1 MARLA
6 SFPYARSNQPSA
18 NATTKRQ
25 TIPDGTPTLIEVPDD
40 GRAYIMLKVLTGKIR
55 YFYKSTDY
63 AEGMPI
69 DDSENVTTIN
79 RNAFYVQ
86 SESGNSEIVWDK
98 GTA

>member
-25 TIPDGTPTLIEVPDD
+25 IIPDGVPTLIEVSDD
-40 GRAYIMLKVLTGKIR
+40 ARAYILLKVLTGKIR
-55 YFYKSTDY
+55 YFYKIGDY
-63 AEGMPI
+63 ADGMPI
-69 DDSENVTTIN
+69 DENENVTTIN
-79 RNAFYVQ
+79 RNTFYVQ

>member
-6 SFPYARSNQPSA
+6 SLPYARSNQPSA
-18 NATTKRQ
+18 NAKTKRM
-25 TIPDGTPTLIEVPDD
+25 IISDSAPTLIEVPDD

-55 YFYKSTDY
+55 YFYNITDY

-69 DDSENVTTIN
+69 DDAENVTVIN